1 MIFHIIHQFPE
12 CIFMIVIFQS
22 GRLKGVSII
31 IACEKIAKNLLHRSH
46 EQNKWNLRCCH
57 HDSYKYWT
65 ISELKPS
72 NNAFL
77 NQNLILS
84 LVQKPISFWKQ
95 IIWQHEVQAMER
107 KHVVKFSS
115 FITTKHHVIVKIL
128 KPMCFKIKSYKHSF

>member
-12 CIFMIVIFQS
+12 CVFMIVIFQS
-22 GRLKGVSII
+22 ERLKGVSII
-31 IACEKIAKNLLHRSH
+31 ITCEKIAKNLLHRSH

-57 HDSYKYWT
+57 HDYYKYWT

-77 NQNLILS
+77 SQNLILF

-95 IIWQHEVQAMER
+95 FIAKTCYNHS
-107 KHVVKFSS
+107 KFFMKFNSS
-115 FITTKHHVIVKIL
+115 FGKKAYCQIFIL
-128 KPMCFKIKSYKHSF
+128 YND

>member
-12 CIFMIVIFQS
+12 CVFMIVIFQS
-22 GRLKGVSII
+22 ERLKGVSII
-31 IACEKIAKNLLHRSH
+31 ITCEKIAKNLLHRSH

-77 NQNLILS
+77 SQNLILF
-84 LVQKPISFWKQ
+84 LVQKPIFFWKQ
-95 IIWQHEVQAMER
+95 FIAKNVLQSFQVLHEVQ
-107 KHVVKFSS
+107 
-115 FITTKHHVIVKIL
+115 
-128 KPMCFKIKSYKHSF
+128 FKLWKESMLSNFHPF